1 MKYYMPIVIASILL
15 CCGCAVKKTAAV
27 NGGIEVEKIWDQ
39 APHNAFTDILRFNNA
54 FYSTFR
60 EGANHVS
67 GPGGKARVLRS
78 ADGKNWESV
87 GLFEVP
93 DRDVRDPKISIT
105 PDNRLMV
112 LMDVESYK
120 DGKVASRKP
129 YVAFSDAGG
138 KSFSTPKE
146 SVVDPSIASWSD
158 WVWRVT
164 WYNGNGYAIVYQPD
178 HIYLLR
184 TKDGSYFEKVSAI
197 PVDGYPNEST
207 VRFDK
212 NGKAYVLIRR
222 EKADQMGVLA
232 VSDAPYQQWSYHKMD
247 QRLGGPNFIFM
258 GDDQLCIGSRIYSA
272 SGTNGKPGTA
282 LFLTDLNGKIH
293 KTIELPSGGDTSYP
307 GLLVYG
313 GKLWVSY
320 YSSHEGKTSI
330 YLAKVPLQMLH

>member
-1 MKYYMPIVIASILL
+1 MKYVSFMIVTALL
-15 CCGCAVKKTAAV
+15 CGGCAVNKIAAD
-27 NGGIEVEKIWDQ
+27 NGGIEVEKMWDQ

-78 ADGKNWESV
+78 ADGKKWESV
-87 GLFEVP
+87 ALFEVA
-93 DRDVRDPKISIT
+93 DRDVRDPKLSVT

-129 YVAFSDAGG
+129 YVAFSSGAG
-138 KSFSTPKE
+138 FTEPKE
-146 SVVDPSIASWSD
+146 SVVDPAIASWSD

-164 WYNGNGYAIVYQPD
+164 WHKGAGYAIVYQQD
-178 HIYLLR
+178 RIYLLR

-197 PVDGYPNEST
+197 EVDGYPNEST
-207 VRFDK
+207 IRFDRK
-212 NGKAYVLIRR
+212 DNIYVLIRR

-232 VSDAPYQQWSYHKMD
+232 TSSGPYQSWTFHKMD
-247 QRLGGPNFIFM
+247 RRLGGPNFIFM
-258 GDDQLCIGSRIYSA
+258 GDDKLLIGSRLYPA
-272 SGTNGKPGTA
+272 AGTNDKVGTA
-282 LFLTDLNGKIH
+282 LFLSDLNGKIY
-293 KTIELPSGGDTSYP
+293 KTIGLPSGGDTSYP

-320 YSSHEGKTSI
+320 YSTHEGKTSI
-330 YLAKVPLQMLH
+330 YLAKVPLKMLN